1 MEMKYSCAIQ
11 FEGCYETTIG
21 FRGICLNCYN
31 ILKDKGVI
39 KKGDKFHD
47 FPLWLKEMIRFEA
60 AGDMSQVR
68 HPMESYDDY
77 EEMLLG
83 KELPNTGRNRVP
95 LGVEGCYKTRK
106 TLDTA
111 DRTSIKA

>member
-1 MEMKYSCAIQ
+1 MKYSCAIQ

-47 FPLWLKEMIRFEA
+47 FPLWLKEMIRLE
-60 AGDMSQVR
+60 DNENHIQVR

-77 EEMLLG
+77 EEILIG
-83 KELPNTGRNRVP
+83 NELPTDTRIH
-95 LGVEGCYKTRK
+95 LGVEGCYKGRK
-106 TLDTA
+106 LNSSSYTNTEISN
-111 DRTSIKA
+111 R